1 MRISDLSSDVC
12 SSDLQIAGGDHGLAA
27 TTSHQPNELRAAV
40 QDSLLHRPGP
50 LSNEDRLLLVRLAA
64 IARREH
70 LPFTAIDPLTAV
82 ARAPSAAVRLLARCT
97 SFEQRH
103 DLLAL
108 QRHLPFL
115 WCGTPVATWID
126 AFIERRDHLAEN
138 MAELDRKSTRLN

>member
-1 MRISDLSSDVC
+1 MHASVLTRPVPSSNDGR
-12 SSDLQIAGGDHGLAA
+12 LRLFRRA
-27 TTSHQPNELRAAV
+27 TF
-40 QDSLLHRPGP
+40 
-50 LSNEDRLLLVRLAA
+50 
-64 IARREH
+64 ARREH

-138 MAELDRKSTRLN
+138 MAEDRKSTRLNSSH

>member
-1 MRISDLSSDVC
+1 MACGVYGLGWPTRI
-12 SSDLQIAGGDHGLAA
+12 
-27 TTSHQPNELRAAV
+27 QPNEFSAAV
-40 QDSLLHRPGP
+40 QNSRFHRTGP
-50 LSNEDRLLLVRLAA
+50 RTNEDRLLLVRRTA
-64 IARREH
+64 IAQRENW
-70 LPFTAIDPLTAV
+70 PFTAIDPLTAV
-82 ARAPSAAVRLLARCT
+82 ARATSAAVRLLARCT

-138 MAELDRKSTRLN
+138 MAEFGLGKIGSAQV